1 MLFNSEQQAENK
13 LIILYVLKKIK
24 TSLTREQIA
33 LIVIENLQISYF
45 DIQLY
50 IDDLIKDEFLSIL
63 DFDGKSALTITPMGK
78 EILKVFKNKIPGY
91 IMDMINLYLQENREK
106 IFKEVKV
113 TANYQEKGASDY
125 LVQLKLHEN
134 NVILMEISLN
144 APTVKLAL
152 DICDRWKE
160 NTQELYASV
169 LEVLTQPN
177 KKI

>member
-50 IDDLIKDEFLSIL
+50 IDDLINDEFLSML
-63 DFDGKSALTITPMGK
+63 DFDGKSVLTITNIGK
-78 EILKVFKNKIPGY
+78 ETLAVFTNKIPTY
-91 IMDMINLYLQENREK
+91 IMEMIDLYLQENREK

-113 TANYQEKGASDY
+113 TANYQKIGPSDY

-134 NVILMEISLN
+134 NVVLMEIKLN

-152 DICDRWKE
+152 DICDRWKDR
-160 NTQELYASV
+160 TQELYTSV
-169 LEVLTQPN
+169 LKTLTQ
-177 KKI
+177 

>member
-13 LIILYVLKKIK
+13 LIILYVLKQIN

-50 IDDLIKDEFLSIL
+50 IDDLLKDEFLSTL
-63 DFDGKSALTITPMGK
+63 AFDGKSVLTITPIGK
-78 EILKVFKNKIPGY
+78 ETLKVFKNKIPTY

-113 TANYQEKGASDY
+113 TANYQKNGGSDY

-134 NVILMEISLN
+134 NCLLMEINFN
-144 APTVKLAL
+144 APTLKLAL
-152 DICDRWKE
+152 DICDRWKA

-169 LEVLTQPN
+169 LNTLTQ
-177 KKI
+177 